1 MNRFRAYGSIVLL
14 ILLSAIARVASADT
28 IASIGEGVFV
38 NIPRPKTNS
47 DGSVNP
53 FTTRIKIGKN
63 YTNTTFKIKIEY
75 PEYEKA
81 GKDEIAILQ
90 KDSVV
95 ITKNINIDSHLAI
108 ERKQG
113 VLDIAFLPYVKQHNS
128 YYRLKSCKIAIYR
141 SASSLSSR
149 RLVKA
154 SSASTSSRYKFHS
167 ALSEGK
173 WVKIRVGEEGVY
185 QLTRAF
191 LSSAGFS
198 NPDNVKLY
206 GYGGLMQ
213 DSVINYSGSNHDY
226 DDLEEIPLYR
236 NGSKI
241 LFYAN
246 GTTKWRFVNGK
257 WRHINNPYSSYSY
270 YFLTEGPTPLTM
282 QDAGT
287 SSANSENARTTVPAH
302 SLYEVDAFS
311 WYSGGQQFFDSYD
324 FANGNTRSFQ
334 ISAPGIAENE
344 TQSVTISFTASDAA
358 STTTVASEANSAQ
371 LGQMTIP
378 LLNNTRLG
386 EQGNR
391 AKLMER
397 TYTTQALSTS
407 NNIRLTTTAGHS
419 ARLDYIR
426 LNYRRN
432 LSMNATWFEFSDPS
446 STGPGSYTIASAN
459 ADTRVWRLGIAGR
472 PQQNILGTL
481 NGSNLSIVLP
491 QSEDRY
497 VAVNT
502 AENFPTP
509 SLVGSIENQ
518 DLHADSA
525 YDMIIIVPAS
535 GKLTPQAETLATA
548 HRTHDSLRVRIV
560 AADKIYNEFSSGTP
574 DAMAYRRYLKMLYD
588 KATNNADM
596 PRFLLLF
603 GDAAWDNR
611 MITTEWAGSS
621 PDDFLLCYE
630 SWNSTNE
637 ISCYVT
643 DDFFTYLDD
652 GEGRNL
658 STEKPDIAVG
668 RFTVRNAAEAETVV
682 NKTIKYMNNNS
693 VGSWKN
699 LICIMGDDDNTSNSL
714 MSDAESI
721 ASQVERDH
729 SGYNV
734 RRVYWDAYTVV
745 KTSTGNSYPDITKQ
759 LKSYMTNGAL
769 LMNYTGH
776 GAPGSISH
784 EKVLLLNDFKENKTN
799 NLSVWI
805 TSSCEITPF
814 DSQEETIGETAVL
827 NANGGSVA
835 FIGATRSVYSTRNL
849 YLNTHLMRYIL
860 SEENGKLMTMGEA
873 LMNAKCA
880 LVTSSSAGMEDYTIN
895 KLKYVLTGDPALRLA
910 APVGRVVIDSINGKV
925 PNDTTIKLPA
935 GSVAKVVGHVAS
947 TDGVPIS
954 NFNGVVSSTI
964 YDKLEEI
971 TCHDNAG
978 NGNDPYV
985 FHNRTRTL
993 FDGTDSVRNGKFEFD
1008 FPVSIDASY
1017 SDETC
1022 LMNLYAVNNNHAV
1035 ECHGMNDNFSINSAG
1050 EFVNDSTGPAMF
1062 IYLNNPDFRDGD
1074 KTNTTP
1080 YFVALLSDSDGINA
1094 TGSGVGH
1101 DLELIID
1108 GKVETSYVLN
1118 DYFKN
1123 DFGTFTSGSVG
1134 YSIPELEPGNH
1145 RLIFRAWDMLGNSSS
1160 ALLNFVAVRD
1170 LKPNILDITCT
1181 PNPATET
1188 AIFNISYD
1196 RPLTDVV
1203 FTVKVYDSYGQIVW
1217 ETTTTGESDYG
1228 HFPIT
1233 WNLTNSAGARV
1244 GGGVYLYRVSV
1255 SEGNGATSSKT
1266 KKMIILNNK

>member
-1 MNRFRAYGSIVLL
+1 MNIRTYVSTTILVLFTATVL
-14 ILLSAIARVASADT
+14 TATAGT
-28 IASIGEGVFV
+28 IAPVGEGEFV
-38 NIPRPKTNS
+38 SIPKPGTNS
-47 DGSVNP
+47 DGSAIP
-53 FTTRIKIGKN
+53 FTTRINVGKK
-63 YTNTTFKIKIEY
+63 YANTAFKVKIEY

-81 GKDEIAILQ
+81 GKEETAMLQ
-90 KDSVV
+90 KDSAA
-95 ITKNINIDSHLAI
+95 IGEEISIDSHLTI

-113 VLDIAFLPYVKQHNS
+113 VLDITFLPYVKRRNS
-128 YYRLKSCKIAIYR
+128 YYRLKSCKLAVYR
-141 SASSLSSR
+141 SASHMASR
-149 RLVKA
+149 QLRA
-154 SSASTSSRYKFHS
+154 TAAATSRYKSHS

-173 WVKIRVGEEGVY
+173 WVKIRVNEEGVY
-185 QLTRAF
+185 QLTKSF
-191 LSSAGFS
+191 LASAGFS

-213 DSVINYSGSNHDY
+213 DSVINYSGSSHDY
-226 DDLEEIPLYR
+226 DDLEEVPLYR

-246 GTTKWRFVNGK
+246 GTTKWRFVRGK
-257 WRHINNPYSSYSY
+257 WRHINNPYSAYSY
-270 YFLTEGPTPLTM
+270 YFLTEGSSPLEM
-282 QDAGT
+282 QDAEA
-287 SSANSENARTTVPAH
+287 SSDSEEARSTVPAH

-324 FANGNTRSFQ
+324 FANGNSRSFQ
-334 ISAPGIAENE
+334 ISAPGIADSVS
-344 TQSVTISFTASDAA
+344 QSVTIAFSASDAA
-358 STTTVASEANSAQ
+358 SATAVESEVNSVQ
-371 LGQMTIP
+371 LGQMNIP
-378 LLNNTRLG
+378 LLNSTRLG

-397 TYTTQALSTS
+397 TYETQALASS
-407 NNIRLTTTAGHS
+407 NSVRITTTAGHS

-432 LSMNATWFEFSDPS
+432 LDMSSSWFEFSDPS
-446 STGPGSYTIASAN
+446 SSGAGTYVITSAN
-459 ADTRVWRLGIAGR
+459 ADTRVWRIGIAGR
-472 PQQNILGTL
+472 PQQNVPGTL
-481 NGSNLSIVLP
+481 NGSNLSVVLP
-491 QSEDRY
+491 QTTDRY

-502 AENFPTP
+502 AESFPTP

-525 YDMIIIVPAS
+525 YDMVIIVPAS
-535 GKLTPQAETLATA
+535 GKLIRQAETLAEA
-548 HRTHDSLRVRIV
+548 HRVHDSLRVKIV

-588 KATNNADM
+588 KAADNADM

-611 MITTEWAGSS
+611 MITSEWSGYS

-643 DDFFTYLDD
+643 DDFFAYLDD

-668 RFTVRNAAEAETVV
+668 RFPVRTAEEAATVV
-682 NKTIKYMNNNS
+682 RKTIGYMNNNS

-699 LICIMGDDDNTSNSL
+699 LICVMGDDDNTSNSL

-721 ASQVERDH
+721 ATQVENDH

-745 KTSTGNSYPDITKQ
+745 KTSTGNSYPDITKL

-784 EKVLLLNDFKENKTN
+784 EKVLLLNDFKENKTS

-814 DSQEETIGETAVL
+814 DSQEETIGEISVL
-827 NANGGSVA
+827 NENGGSVA

-860 SEENGKLMTMGEA
+860 SEENGKLMPMGEA

-910 APVGRVVIDSINGKV
+910 APTGRVVIDSINGKNA
-925 PNDTTIKLPA
+925 NDSTVKLPA

-947 TDGVPIS
+947 TDGTLS
-954 NFNGVVSSTI
+954 SGFNGVVSSTI

-985 FHNRTRTL
+985 FYNRTRTL
-993 FDGTDSVRNGKFEFD
+993 FDGTDSVRNGRFEFE

-1022 LMNLYAVNNNHAV
+1022 LMSLYAVSNNHAA

-1050 EFVNDSTGPAMF
+1050 DLDNDSTGPAMF

-1108 GKVETSYVLN
+1108 GKVETSYILN
-1118 DYFKN
+1118 SYFKN

-1134 YSIPELEPGNH
+1134 YSIPELEPGDH
-1145 RLIFRAWDMLGNSSS
+1145 RLVFRAWDMLGNSSS
-1160 ALLNFVAVRD
+1160 AMLNFVAVRN
-1170 LKPNILDITCT
+1170 LKPNILDISCN

-1196 RPLTDVV
+1196 RPLTDVT

-1217 ETTTTGESDYG
+1217 KTTTTGESDYG